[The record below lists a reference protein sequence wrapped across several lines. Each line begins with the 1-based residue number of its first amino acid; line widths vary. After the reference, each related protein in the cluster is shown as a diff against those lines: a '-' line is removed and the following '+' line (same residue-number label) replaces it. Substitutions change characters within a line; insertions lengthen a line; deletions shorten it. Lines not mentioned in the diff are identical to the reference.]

1 MDQAQRIE
9 MKSVASDQV
18 RRTLTEKK
26 ELERFVAKQ
35 RIEEWETE
43 SRLPKGAKPSYEY
56 IFYQEET
63 VKAGEKKE
71 KDAPL
76 HVVARLITY
85 GGASLYHI
93 ESLLHRIGL
102 QSPGGC
108 RPILESD
115 LTFFGFLNQKIKK
128 PFIQAN
134 GYLRHDNRSPFKHFS
149 LGLTPRL

>member
-1 MDQAQRIE
+1 MGVALSMVAVMGMLRGCGDNSGSPGQDSPQEALGEMDQAQRIE

-18 RRTLTEKK
+18 QRTLTEKK

-35 RIEEWETE
+35 RIEEWETV

-76 HVVARLITY
+76 HEVARLITY
-85 GGASLYHI
+85 GELPYITLKVSFI
-93 ESLLHRIGL
+93 ELDCKVPEDVA
-102 QSPGGC
+102 QY
-108 RPILESD
+108 
-115 LTFFGFLNQKIKK
+115 LNQI
-128 PFIQAN
+128 
-134 GYLRHDNRSPFKHFS
+134 
-149 LGLTPRL
+149 